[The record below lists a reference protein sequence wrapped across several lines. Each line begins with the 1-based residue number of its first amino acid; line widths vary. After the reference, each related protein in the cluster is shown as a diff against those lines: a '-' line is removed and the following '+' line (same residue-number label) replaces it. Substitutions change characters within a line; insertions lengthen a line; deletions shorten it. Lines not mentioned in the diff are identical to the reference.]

1 MALQCLPGTELV
13 FTLMGG
19 LTSLVKRDRKLRL
32 AKAPQDCMHFISS
45 ALASETQW
53 RPASWV
59 PARGDAIGNCGSNS
73 KPRNCDGMTGKREV
87 DRFVR
92 PISTEKRAS
101 VDGSGRLPDGRQTE
115 SYSAKSG
122 YNKGTIRSDIRYLVV
137 SKDVRRHR
145 LISIVYITTL
155 RCHGKEDVE
164 DNARHWKTREVA
176 RVWFAGA

>member
-1 MALQCLPGTELV
+1 VALQCLPGTELML
-13 FTLMGG
+13 TLMGG
-19 LTSLVKRDRKLRL
+19 LTSLVKGDRKLRL

-92 PISTEKRAS
+92 PISTEKRPCIEWPS
-101 VDGSGRLPDGRQTE
+101 QLPGGRQPGNNPE
-115 SYSAKSG
+115 SHKLSG
-122 YNKGTIRSDIRYLVV
+122 QVLG
-137 SKDVRRHR
+137 
-145 LISIVYITTL
+145 
-155 RCHGKEDVE
+155 
-164 DNARHWKTREVA
+164 NALTGHL
-176 RVWFAGA
+176 

>member
-1 MALQCLPGTELV
+1 VALQCLPGTELV
-13 FTLMGG
+13 LTLMGG
-19 LTSLVKRDRKLRL
+19 LTSLVKGDRKLRL

-73 KPRNCDGMTGKREV
+73 KPRNCEGMTGMREV

-101 VDGSGRLPDGRQTE
+101 CHLTPGSSANRRALKENVDIGPKHLGRIDRGEKVPSFEVIITLAKELNASP
-115 SYSAKSG
+115 SAFF
-122 YNKGTIRSDIRYLVV
+122 
-137 SKDVRRHR
+137 HF
-145 LISIVYITTL
+145 
-155 RCHGKEDVE
+155 E
-164 DNARHWKTREVA
+164 NANVDPKFLTQQL
-176 RVWFAGA
+176 